1 MDLSTVS
8 HQSPGYMCVEN
19 GGDFV
24 STNFIEDVRSTKVP
38 AVLEDIALPRGCDM
52 RTVTMNGFS
61 NSCQGN
67 INGAKNLPSAP
78 TQAHS
83 RDLHA
88 LVNGDPNTSFDVR
101 LSHAGRTGEAQ
112 TAQPGRPERL
122 PSQSSASSLRS
133 SSASASERSI
143 SFSDQETVC
152 ADDLRRRPDG
162 DSRVRQQGSFSSSEQ
177 QDPSEPPG
185 DDERYQPED
194 DELFHPDDDD
204 DGEDEAGLP
213 AFTGVD
219 MRHAE
224 VNITSTNEVVFGTK
238 EVYNISSPLTEAVP
252 NINVMSPKAETPGG
266 GAQASDS
273 RGGVGRVDARGRP
286 LHLNID
292 KAQHAAQAAI
302 PMMCRPHSPV
312 IKSQSTPIPVSSYGL
327 TSPVM
332 SAHQIS
338 MAAAMGVQQGAGVL
352 NIPLPSPMLSPT
364 GSQLSMSHPLAS
376 AMASPASRIN
386 LPTVATPTSQV
397 NISDPDNVVV
407 GTQVVIRC
415 NEPHE
420 HRHVEPHVANIDST
434 LAEVREKLA
443 TVYRTQTKTSLLPWL
458 KGHQAIP
465 MNEFYTNSRILA
477 VDKQGKQTSQAVD
490 LVKDLINE
498 EETKFLVE
506 GEPGMGKTLLAL
518 KMAIDW
524 ANEKSLQQ
532 IKFVFLIFLRDFKG
546 SLEQYIKEE
555 LLPSGFDEKFKKVW
569 EYCKNNEEQV
579 LFILDGYD
587 ELNKNDEGE
596 IQNLLRY
603 RDFQKSKVVV
613 TSRPDVLKT
622 IFQRTIVKG
631 FSEEQMMEFIGK
643 YFRLSNEEECGRMLK
658 QIIERDYKYRKLA
671 KRPLFCVLL
680 CMLYDS
686 ERSVAKLPEKLSDM
700 MFKIMLCLIKWN
712 NNKVGGTDGSA
723 GSADGNI
730 EAFPPEYQEK
740 FLSFGKLCME
750 ALKTDKTRFSEKQIE
765 NYSLLVPL
773 GFLSSDSENHVYG
786 RKKFYKPVHKI
797 FLEYLAGL
805 YMADTI
811 ERDRREHKDF
821 TTIYRHEHVLKFMV
835 GVLGKRAHL
844 ALEGKRQQ
852 DFRHMKDQEILMLLR
867 EAGTT
872 PDNCRAVARLLD
884 RDYHRVYTSEVD
896 FEGWSSIL
904 DQKFHMLKNLELV
917 WRIKSNNPD
926 QESSF
931 NEASPEL
938 YRQFFSAL
946 RRNKSISM
954 IRVRATQDGE
964 PFSETK
970 IKLFFSHFKEALE
983 KENLKE
989 LEIKELNMNVLN
1001 GKVSS
1006 SLVQA
1011 VAEATCNSGRKALE
1025 ALEVLRLDMFL
1036 DDDALHNLCDRLRN
1050 DSPKLKELQL
1060 TGLVHG
1066 RQGFK
1071 SLVELLKKNKNLH
1084 KLHLSM
1090 NRAQLQH
1097 DTSVFMSRDYT
1108 PTHMKMDLIRM
1119 STYANRKSQD
1129 AFNQTVQESQ
1139 EGCTLP
1145 DPTKELCYLFN
1156 DPLKTGVKF
1165 IHGAKGFCF
1174 VRDQDVRL
1182 PLPLCMGRG
1191 HQSIFHDLFSA
1202 LPETNVQKLTLADP
1216 CLYLTKADLV
1226 CLGDAI
1232 RKTKH
1237 LNSLNLQGLYKVECY
1252 MPVLLGLGQSPS
1264 LTTVKLDS
1272 RHVVLS
1278 DTAFFLACTALRNN
1292 TTLKT
1297 LSLARWAFNIQD
1309 KTLAARYFTD
1319 LLSSWKVQD
1328 LNLDHCSI
1336 DIGQSLQP
1344 AFLPPPILIP
1354 VMGPVQSWS
1363 SINMLRLANVKLMEP
1378 LGFLRSGHLLL
1389 PVLRSC
1395 PNLTHLDLSVSQANA
1410 TSLDDKTTC
1419 KFFQLLGTYFKKL
1432 QELSLGSWEF
1442 KFEHYEE
1449 TCKAVGQHVRS
1460 CTELKK
1466 LNLDEASEV
1475 RSGLSPLP
1483 CRMTFLHNLVHHL
1496 PRLSEL
1502 SLCKYRIDEMELDRD
1517 TAQRL
1522 GTCFHDHWNTTT
1534 KFELKFFGL
1543 YPEVQAVLE
1552 KSLRKVNYSV
1562 EISQGSPLIT
1572 FTVKKKGFFSP

>member
-1 MDLSTVS
+1 
-8 HQSPGYMCVEN
+8 
-19 GGDFV
+19 
-24 STNFIEDVRSTKVP
+24 
-38 AVLEDIALPRGCDM
+38 
-52 RTVTMNGFS
+52 
-61 NSCQGN
+61 
-67 INGAKNLPSAP
+67 
-78 TQAHS
+78 
-83 RDLHA
+83 
-88 LVNGDPNTSFDVR
+88 
-101 LSHAGRTGEAQ
+101 
-112 TAQPGRPERL
+112 
-122 PSQSSASSLRS
+122 
-133 SSASASERSI
+133 
-143 SFSDQETVC
+143 
-152 ADDLRRRPDG
+152 
-162 DSRVRQQGSFSSSEQ
+162 
-177 QDPSEPPG
+177 
-185 DDERYQPED
+185 
-194 DELFHPDDDD
+194 
-204 DGEDEAGLP
+204 
-213 AFTGVD
+213 
-219 MRHAE
+219 
-224 VNITSTNEVVFGTK
+224 
-238 EVYNISSPLTEAVP
+238 
-252 NINVMSPKAETPGG
+252 
-266 GAQASDS
+266 
-273 RGGVGRVDARGRP
+273 
-286 LHLNID
+286 
-292 KAQHAAQAAI
+292 
-302 PMMCRPHSPV
+302 
-312 IKSQSTPIPVSSYGL
+312 
-327 TSPVM
+327 
-332 SAHQIS
+332 
-338 MAAAMGVQQGAGVL
+338 
-352 NIPLPSPMLSPT
+352 
-364 GSQLSMSHPLAS
+364 
-376 AMASPASRIN
+376 
-386 LPTVATPTSQV
+386 
-397 NISDPDNVVV
+397 
-407 GTQVVIRC
+407 
-415 NEPHE
+415 
-420 HRHVEPHVANIDST
+420 
-434 LAEVREKLA
+434 
-443 TVYRTQTKTSLLPWL
+443 
-458 KGHQAIP
+458 

-498 EETKFLVE
+498 ESQGSLTILTKFLVE

-1165 IHGAKGFCF
+1165 VHGAKGFCF

-1237 LNSLNLQGLYKVECY
+1237 LNSLNLQGLYKSPSLTTVPLHPNPFIPTTTVTTTPPQPHPPPPSPPPPQPPPPPSTPPHHLYHYHPPNPLIPPTPTRTTSTTNPPPPSPPVECY

-1264 LTTVKLDS
+1264 LTTVHS
-1272 RHVVLS
+1272 TPTPLS
-1278 DTAFFLACTALRNN
+1278 PPPSSQPHHNPTPPPSHPHHHHPYP
-1292 TTLKT
+1292 TTPTHPT
-1297 LSLARWAFNIQD
+1297 LNP
-1309 KTLAARYFTD
+1309 TLNPPIPTTTHPH
-1319 LLSSWKVQD
+1319 L
-1328 LNLDHCSI
+1328 
-1336 DIGQSLQP
+1336 P
-1344 AFLPPPILIP
+1344 LPPPSPPATPPPPP
-1354 VMGPVQSWS
+1354 VTPPHPTTTT
-1363 SINMLRLANVKLMEP
+1363 INPTPTTTSTTTTNPPPPPPQLSATCP
-1378 LGFLRSGHLLL
+1378 
-1389 PVLRSC
+1389 SC
-1395 PNLTHLDLSVSQANA
+1395 SAWVS
-1410 TSLDDKTTC
+1410 
-1419 KFFQLLGTYFKKL
+1419 
-1432 QELSLGSWEF
+1432 
-1442 KFEHYEE
+1442 
-1449 TCKAVGQHVRS
+1449 
-1460 CTELKK
+1460 
-1466 LNLDEASEV
+1466 
-1475 RSGLSPLP
+1475 
-1483 CRMTFLHNLVHHL
+1483 L
-1496 PRLSEL
+1496 PRQPP
-1502 SLCKYRIDEMELDRD
+1502 YPP
-1517 TAQRL
+1517 
-1522 GTCFHDHWNTTT
+1522 HTTT
-1534 KFELKFFGL
+1534 PPPPHPTLTTTTT
-1543 YPEVQAVLE
+1543 PT
-1552 KSLRKVNYSV
+1552 
-1562 EISQGSPLIT
+1562 IT
-1572 FTVKKKGFFSP
+1572 TSHHHHPTSHPTPPQPPPPSTPPPPPPPPPH